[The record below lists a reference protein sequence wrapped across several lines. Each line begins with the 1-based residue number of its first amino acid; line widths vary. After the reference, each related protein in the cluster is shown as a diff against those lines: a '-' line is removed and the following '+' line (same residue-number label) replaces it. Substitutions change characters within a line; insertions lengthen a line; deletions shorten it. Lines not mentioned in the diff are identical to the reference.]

1 MNHTLGTNK
10 WFVYIVQCNDNSLYT
25 GITTDIDRR
34 INEHNTSLKGAKYTR
49 NKRPVTLVYFEMAI
63 DRSMA
68 SKRESEIKKLS
79 RINKLK
85 LIDNFKI
92 ILN

>member
-1 MNHTLGTNK
+1 MNHTN

-49 NKRPVTLVYFEMAI
+49 NKRPVTIVYFEMAI

-79 RINKLK
+79 RSNKLK
-85 LIDNFKI
+85 LIDHFKI